1 MPNKLTNALFHIV
14 PAAMLFAA
22 LGHWPYSYYTLLR
35 VVVTAAAVLLT
46 AFAYQ
51 RTKSFS
57 VWVGLFLVV
66 AAVFNPIVPLHLTR
80 GAWSILNIAAA
91 ALFVG
96 HFVVDRHKGK
106 QKDGICPKAE

>member
-22 LGHWPYSYYTLLR
+22 LGHWRYGYYMLLR

-51 RTKSFS
+51 RTKTFT
-57 VWVGLFLVV
+57 VWIGVFLVV

-80 GAWSILNIAAA
+80 GAWSILNIAAG

-96 HFVVDRHKGK
+96 HFVVSEQIGRNHKT
-106 QKDGICPKAE
+106 PS

>member
-22 LGHWPYSYYTLLR
+22 LGYWPYGYYMLLR
-35 VVVTAAAVLLT
+35 VVVTAAAALLT

-51 RTKSFS
+51 RTKTFS
-57 VWVGLFLVV
+57 VWIGLFLVI
-66 AAVFNPIVPLHLTR
+66 AAVFNPILPLHLTR
-80 GAWSILNIAAA
+80 GAWSILNMAAG

-96 HFVVDRHKGK
+96 HFVVDRHEMK
-106 QKDGICPKAE
+106 QGNR

>member
-1 MPNKLTNALFHIV
+1 MVTRHSVGDQKQIFGGIGQDHVQKLPI
-14 PAAMLFAA
+14 
-22 LGHWPYSYYTLLR
+22 LR

-51 RTKSFS
+51 RTQTFS
-57 VWVGLFLVV
+57 VWIGVFLVV

-80 GAWSILNIAAA
+80 GAWSILNIAAG

-96 HFVVDRHKGK
+96 HFVVDRHRGK
-106 QKDGICPKAE
+106 QKDGI